1 MNSVMALLITRH
13 GVEAFMHLILLR
25 KALGLIFGILIF
37 VGYLLSSK
45 KVTTYIQTHE
55 IDWPIK
61 NSSPANQK
69 LEKAH

>member
-1 MNSVMALLITRH
+1 MNSVMAFLIMRH

-25 KALGLIFGILIF
+25 KALGLIFGIVII

-45 KVTTYIQTHE
+45 KVNTYMQTHE

-61 NSSPANQK
+61 NSTAAYEK
-69 LEKAH
+69 LEEPH